1 MSKPIDLSGSQ
12 YDQDTY
18 IGRAKHFFKLTN
30 PLNIFATSAQLDE
43 AKQIVT
49 EYKKTKK
56 MPPGMDEDKLWSMKY
71 LYDSAFH
78 PDTGEKMFV
87 LGRMAA
93 QAPMNTLITGCMITF
108 YKTNAATM
116 FWQWINQTF
125 NALVNYTN
133 RSGTAPI
140 SKSQLLA
147 SYCAA
152 CGGAMG
158 TAFYLNSKAKQMKNP
173 VFAALVPFAA
183 VCGANFINIPM
194 MRSSELM
201 GGTPVFTPDGLPVGN
216 STRAAALGIGLV
228 CISRV
233 IMAIPGMTLT
243 PILTNYAR
251 SRGLFCRHP
260 RGVLPFQMG
269 LVGLC
274 VVFATPL
281 CCALFKQRMSLSV
294 DSLEPELQK
303 VAKAK
308 FPKATE
314 VVFNKGL

>member
-158 TAFYLNSKAKQMKNP
+158 TAFYLNSKAKRVDGRHARVHAGRSTGWQLDARGGARHRPRLHLPSHHGHSWHDPNTNLNELRAIQGP
-173 VFAALVPFAA
+173 ILPSSTRRAALPNGPGGVVRRLRNPTLLRALQTAHVPL
-183 VCGANFINIPM
+183 CGQPGAGTAESREGQIPKSN
-194 MRSSELM
+194 RSGLQQ
-201 GGTPVFTPDGLPVGN
+201 GTLKFTPKDEVN
-216 STRAAALGIGLV
+216 YSSTLV
-228 CISRV
+228 
-233 IMAIPGMTLT
+233 
-243 PILTNYAR
+243 TNY
-251 SRGLFCRHP
+251 SPKTTF
-260 RGVLPFQMG
+260 
-269 LVGLC
+269 
-274 VVFATPL
+274 
-281 CCALFKQRMSLSV
+281 LS
-294 DSLEPELQK
+294 
-303 VAKAK
+303 
-308 FPKATE
+308 
-314 VVFNKGL
+314 